1 MAKSPLLTDTEL
13 AAAKFNLLEA
23 KASLACE
30 GIYLTQEE
38 DALFARFQAERLP
51 HDECR
56 RQILEY
62 CLSFGKTQAH
72 AAE

>member
-1 MAKSPLLTDTEL
+1 MHERRLNDAEL
-13 AAAKFNLLEA
+13 AAASHNLREA

-30 GIYLTQEE
+30 GIFLTPAE
-38 DALFARFQAERLP
+38 DALFQRLEDERLP

-56 RQILEY
+56 RQILAF
-62 CLSFGKTQAH
+62 CRASRQAKAA